1 MEYLVPFMR
10 MNMSKI
16 REFGTLEES
25 IPTSSIIIGITQTVM
40 PEADAPIPLI
50 TADEKNRVT
59 LPSMTVREP

>member
-1 MEYLVPFMR
+1 
-10 MNMSKI
+10 MSKI